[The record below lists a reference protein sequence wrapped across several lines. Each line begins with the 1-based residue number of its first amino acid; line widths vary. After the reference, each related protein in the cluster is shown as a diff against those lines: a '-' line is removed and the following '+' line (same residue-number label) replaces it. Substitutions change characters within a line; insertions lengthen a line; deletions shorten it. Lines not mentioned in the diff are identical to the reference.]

1 MINIIIDC
9 IILIYNWFF
18 EILRRNG
25 LLVIKKTS
33 KPKLTFLK
41 NNESDETDALFEI
54 RSDIH
59 KLFERITIINQLESS
74 ICSIDS
80 RLNNIICSRDPFSF
94 EYKLNQLS
102 ARIKCLEKCCE
113 DRKIIEDSINQ
124 QLADLTIR
132 LSETNNFVNIMND
145 NVTCLKKILFSLTG
159 RTDDGSDCDCDS
171 ESDH

>member
-18 EILRRNG
+18 EILIRNR
-25 LLVIKKTS
+25 LLVINKTS

-41 NNESDETDALFEI
+41 DNERDECDAFFEI

-74 ICSIDS
+74 IYSIDC

-102 ARIKCLEKCCE
+102 ARINCLEKCCE
-113 DRKIIEDSINQ
+113 DRKFIEDSINT

-132 LSETNNFVNIMND
+132 LSETNNFVNIMNE
-145 NVTCLKKILFSLTG
+145 NVTCLKQILFSLTA
-159 RTDDGSDCDCDS
+159 RTDYGSDC